1 MSEIRWLLASDLH
14 FPRHDPRMVSLW
26 LDVLK
31 WFKPNAVDLLGDIDD
46 ADSTS
51 RWAEG
56 TSRSKIALHD
66 DGVIETRNFL
76 ADIRGLAPKA
86 DCHFHD
92 GNHGWF
98 RHEKYFDK
106 NAPQALEFI
115 TADTLYEYKKV
126 GFDWHTYGEPPV
138 KRFGNVWAHH
148 GESISKHAGESVRN
162 DVMSW
167 GISLVRGHSHRQG
180 SYAIDYHLTGNKM
193 RGWEIGH
200 MTNISKMTYDRS
212 PNWQA
217 GFAYALVDG
226 DNVHMQ
232 LVEIHHD
239 YTAYVAGKLFR
250 G

>member
-1 MSEIRWLLASDLH
+1 MSDVKWLLASDVH
-14 FPRHDPRMVSLW
+14 FPRHNPRMVSLW
-26 LDVLK
+26 MDVLK
-31 WFKPNAVDLLGDIDD
+31 WMKPDAIDLLGDIDD

-56 TSRSKIALHD
+56 TSRSTIALKD
-66 DGVIETRNFL
+66 DGVIHTRNFL
-76 ADIRGLAPKA
+76 ADIRGAAKKA
-86 DCHFHD
+86 DLHFHD

-106 NAPQALEFI
+106 NAPKALEFI
-115 TADTLYEYKKV
+115 TADTLYEYSKV
-126 GFDWHTYGEPPV
+126 GFEWHTYGEPPV
-138 KRFGNVWAHH
+138 KRFGDVYGHH

-167 GISLVRGHSHRQG
+167 GVSLVRGHSHRMG
-180 SYAIDYHLTGNKM
+180 TYAIDYPLTGHKM

-200 MTNISKMTYDRS
+200 MCEVSKMTYDRA
-212 PNWQA
+212 PNWQS

-226 DNVHMQ
+226 ENVHMN
-232 LVEIHHD
+232 LVEIHPD
-239 YTAYVAGKLFR
+239 YSCYVAGKLFR